1 MEDNLDKDMDSLR
14 EEIADDLGYRKKSTT
29 TRRPRSSFPFKPKRN
44 VLILGGAGILFLIIL
59 VAIFSGNNEKPAAD
73 DLAAMQARLTQLE
86 KRIDHLEGMESKR
99 LVTETAKTEGPL
111 AQQLQNLT
119 KRLDQLEKRMAAAPA
134 KAQAPVTTQEKPP
147 PPKKERYHE
156 VRAGDTLFG
165 IARKYGITID
175 ELCRLNN
182 ISPRHIIYPGQSLL
196 VGSGE

>member
-1 MEDNLDKDMDSLR
+1 MER
-14 EEIADDLGYRKKSTT
+14 LGCVIGMTSTLN
-29 TRRPRSSFPFKPKRN
+29 RDVF
-44 VLILGGAGILFLIIL
+44 
-59 VAIFSGNNEKPAAD
+59 FSANNEKPAAD
-73 DLAAMQARLTQLE
+73 DPAAVQARLTQLE
-86 KRIDHLEGMESKR
+86 KRLNHLEEMKSKPLAR
-99 LVTETAKTEGPL
+99 ETAKTEGPL
-111 AQQLQNLT
+111 AHQLQNLT